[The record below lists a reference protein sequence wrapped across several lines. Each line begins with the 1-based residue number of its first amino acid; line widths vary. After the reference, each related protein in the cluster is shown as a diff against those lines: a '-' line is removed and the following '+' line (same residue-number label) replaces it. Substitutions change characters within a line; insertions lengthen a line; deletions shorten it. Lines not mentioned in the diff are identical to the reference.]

1 MKKVIVAHSA
11 ECHKYL
17 ESKGIETL
25 LHVETV
31 KDYANDGYKLSK
43 GYDWQ
48 VYNFNTIEE
57 CNAFVLGLQMQS
69 GWINE
74 PQWQY
79 C

>member
-1 MKKVIVAHSA
+1 MKNVIVAHSS

-48 VYNFNTIEE
+48 VYEFNTNIERD
-57 CNAFVLGLQMQS
+57 AFVLGLNAQS

-74 PQWQY
+74 PFYQY